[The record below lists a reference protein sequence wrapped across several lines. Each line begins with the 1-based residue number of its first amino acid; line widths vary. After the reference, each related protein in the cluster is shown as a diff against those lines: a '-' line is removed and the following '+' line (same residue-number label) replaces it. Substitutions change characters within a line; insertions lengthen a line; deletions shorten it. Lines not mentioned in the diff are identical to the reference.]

1 MVILAWLAILLAITS
16 VLGAPFC
23 IGMAQ
28 KPYGA
33 RNALCATLVAGILG
47 ALAGRVLGWW

>member
-1 MVILAWLAILLAITS
+1 MVILAWVAILVVVTN
-16 VLGAPFC
+16 VLGAPFL

-28 KPYGA
+28 KPYSA
-33 RNALCATLVAGILG
+33 RDALRATLAAAVMA